1 MKTIEERISADIET
15 TVRNVTILN
24 GYEHDMTV
32 ERRKQV
38 GNTIASNAITII
50 DGPLSMAENQTL
62 GQDTYVKSYTLRV
75 TLMRNEDS
83 DIAQGDTQS
92 KYAADLIKALQS
104 TYTRGGIALDTKFT
118 AANPLDD
125 AEMAGISL
133 TFEVMFRTSK
143 DDPYD
148 Q

>member
-1 MKTIEERISADIET
+1 VKTIEERISADIET

-50 DGPLSMAENQTL
+50 DGPLRMAENQTL
-62 GQDTYVKSYTLRV
+62 GTDTYVKSYSLLIPLFRP
-75 TLMRNEDS
+75 EDTNV
-83 DIAQGDTQS
+83 AQGDTQA
-92 KYAADLIKALQS
+92 KYTADMVKALQS
-104 TYTRGGIALDTKFT
+104 TYTRGGIALDTRFVDS
-118 AANPLDD
+118 NPIDD
-125 AEMAGISL
+125 TEMAGVSL
-133 TFEVMFRTSK
+133 TFEVWFRTSK